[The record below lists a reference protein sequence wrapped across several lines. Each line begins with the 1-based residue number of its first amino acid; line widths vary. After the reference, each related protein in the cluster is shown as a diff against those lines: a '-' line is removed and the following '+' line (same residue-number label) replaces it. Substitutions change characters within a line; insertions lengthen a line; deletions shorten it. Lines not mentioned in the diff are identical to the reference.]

1 MGDRATSGVSIGSA
15 GIFVISVAICVLWIS
30 MRDSA
35 GELPL
40 VLRTLLP
47 GLAIFGAAFILSWA
61 AEIAQFDVPRALAI
75 AFVALVAVIP
85 EYAVDMYFAW
95 TAGKDPTYTQ
105 YATANMTGSNRL
117 LIGLGWASVLFF
129 FWIRTKRRAV
139 FIHVRH
145 RTEMLALL
153 LATLYCFIIPIKG
166 TLTLLDTVILL
177 LIFVGYIRSAI
188 ISGVEQPEVEGGIVE
203 MIARLTPWVRR
214 AVALAMFV
222 IAGWSIFAAAKPFAE
237 GLLQVGETFGIEKF
251 ILVQWLAP
259 LASESP
265 EFIVAI
271 IFAWRLKPEVGLST
285 LISSKVNQWTLLI
298 GMLPVA
304 FCVSA
309 GKIHPMIFDARQ
321 VEEVFL
327 TAAQSL
333 YALMVIMDLR
343 FSWKDALIIFLL
355 FSTQLLFP
363 HAAVRYTYGA
373 AYIILS
379 IVMIV
384 RSRILRSGLRHTL
397 RVIWRVPRD
406 DVA

>member
-1 MGDRATSGVSIGSA
+1 ME
-15 GIFVISVAICVLWIS
+15 
-30 MRDSA
+30 
-35 GELPL
+35 GEFPL
-40 VLRTLLP
+40 VLNTVLY
-47 GLAIFGAAFILSWA
+47 GFVIFSAAFLLSWA

-75 AFVALVAVIP
+75 VFVALVAVLP
-85 EYAVDMYFAW
+85 EYAVDMYYAW
-95 TAGKDPTYTQ
+95 MAGKDPTYTQ

-139 FIHVRH
+139 IIHVRH

-153 LATLYCFIIPIKG
+153 IATIYCFIIPIKG

-177 LIFVGYIRSAI
+177 IIFGGYIRSAI
-188 ISGVEQPEVEGGIVE
+188 ISGVEEPEAEGGIVG
-203 MIARLTPWVRR
+203 MIASLNPWFRR
-214 AVALAMFV
+214 AVAILMFAV
-222 IAGWSIFAAAKPFAE
+222 AGWGIFAAAKPFAE

-251 ILVQWLAP
+251 LLVQWLAP

-298 GMLPVA
+298 GMLPLA
-304 FCVSA
+304 YCISA
-309 GKIHPMIFDARQ
+309 GKIHSMIFDARQ
-321 VEEVFL
+321 VQEVFL

-355 FSTQLLFP
+355 FSTQLFFP
-363 HAAVRYTYGA
+363 QAAVRYTYGA

-379 IVMIV
+379 IIMIV
-384 RSRILRSGLRHTL
+384 RSRILRGGLRHTL
-397 RVIWRVPRD
+397 RVMWKVPRD
-406 DVA
+406 GVA